1 MLTFLN
7 CDAQYWWTKH
17 ICQWNCQHST
27 WIGHIPVF
35 LLQNLIKKHL
45 HFQKT
50 ILWEEITLMWIE
62 QIPITPSK
70 YVHARLKCCDDRF
83 AANPQYIFHALEIVL
98 KEMLLQAWFILLK
111 GKEIES
117 EINVGQLINYV
128 DIRRIIWDNQIFRL
142 PLKTS
147 EELCSTF
154 TICSWMSLLNL
165 DSLGGGGVYTFFLNC
180 STAKFC

>member
-35 LLQNLIKKHL
+35 LHQNLIKKHL

-117 EINVGQLINYV
+117 EINVCQLINYV
-128 DIRRIIWDNQIFRL
+128 DIRRIIWDNQISFSFKNIRGTLQYFHNMLLDVLAKFRQ
-142 PLKTS
+142 
-147 EELCSTF
+147 F
-154 TICSWMSLLNL
+154 GGR
-165 DSLGGGGVYTFFLNC
+165 GGGGYTLSF
-180 STAKFC
+180 